1 MSEHGNNGLKILSI
15 PETKRREEASFLSKG
30 RMRERDFG
38 GHGDIR
44 GWRIGINILQSVD
57 FLFQELAVAQGNRN
71 HYCPTAQHRHK
82 IQSYG

>member
-1 MSEHGNNGLKILSI
+1 
-15 PETKRREEASFLSKG
+15 
-30 RMRERDFG
+30 MRESDIG
-38 GHGDIR
+38 GQGDIG
-44 GWRIGINILQSVD
+44 GWCIGINILQSVD